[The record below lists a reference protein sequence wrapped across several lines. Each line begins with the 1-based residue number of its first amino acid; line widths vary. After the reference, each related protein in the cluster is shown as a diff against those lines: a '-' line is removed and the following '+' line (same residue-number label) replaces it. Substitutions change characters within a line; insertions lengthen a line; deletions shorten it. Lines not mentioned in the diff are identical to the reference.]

1 LVHELIIEYF
11 CDHHFVLG
19 GLLLFDQPLELSKRK
34 LLLQS
39 PEAFGQGCLVPPC
52 GVLGELIVPQDV
64 VDPLFLPLN
73 VFTLPLN
80 QDELL
85 E

>member
-11 CDHHFVLG
+11 CDHHLVLG

-39 PEAFGQGCLVPPC
+39 PEAFDQGCLVLPS
-52 GVLGELIVPQDV
+52 GFLGELVVPQDV
-64 VDPLFLPLN
+64 VNPLFLSYK
-73 VFTLPLN
+73 VFTLPLY

-85 E
+85 K